1 MSKHQHELEE
11 PAETEVLC
19 RPGLESDVYELWT
32 ASSVYVLDEYLR
44 CIEVKTLGR
53 DPGPETQQILGA
65 ELAGSREGGRF
76 RSSLPPP
83 GTRAVFAAPD
93 EAIAV
98 TSNVLRLVK
107 NTPLRE

>member
-1 MSKHQHELEE
+1 MSPHQLEE
-11 PAETEVLC
+11 PAETEVSC
-19 RPGLESDVYELWT
+19 QPGLESDVYELWT
-32 ASSVYVLDEYLR
+32 ANSVYVLDEYLR

-53 DPGPETQQILGA
+53 VAGPETPEILGA
-65 ELAGSREGGRF
+65 ALAGSRAGGRF

-83 GTRAVFAAPD
+83 GSRAVFATPD
-93 EAIAV
+93 EGVAV